1 MENNT
6 DKNKR
11 IAKNTLFLYGRM
23 LFGMFVSLYTSRVVL
38 EVLGVEDF
46 GIQGAVGGFVGM
58 FSMISGT
65 LSSSV
70 DRFLTFELGK
80 GDKESLKQVFSTA
93 LFIHIGLALLVFLS
107 IETFGVWFLNN
118 EMDNITA
125 YRNYG
130 LLR

>member
-1 MENNT
+1 
-6 DKNKR
+6 
-11 IAKNTLFLYGRM
+11 M

>member
-1 MENNT
+1 MRRTTKRRKLYASLET
-6 DKNKR
+6 IKN
-11 IAKNTLFLYGRM
+11 
-23 LFGMFVSLYTSRVVL
+23 
-38 EVLGVEDF
+38 
-46 GIQGAVGGFVGM
+46 

-80 GDKESLKQVFSTA
+80 GDKESLNQVFSTA

-118 EMDNITA
+118 EMDNIPA
-125 YRNYG
+125 DR
-130 LLR
+130 LPL